1 MMDVYEAIR
10 TRTSMREYKP
20 DAVPQEVLER
30 LLEALRLAPSGKN
43 LQPWRFITV
52 TDEDTRR
59 ELVDACR
66 GQKFIAQA
74 PVVLVGCG
82 WESRAYSKMG
92 GYWNGLPVDVAI
104 AIEHL
109 MLAAAAEGLGTCWIG
124 AFDESAVKKVLAIPP
139 DVKVIAL
146 TPIGY
151 PATERK
157 HRPRKELA
165 EIIAHERW

>member
-10 TRTSMREYKP
+10 TRTSVREYRS
-20 DAVPQEVLER
+20 DTVPQEVLDR
-30 LLEALRLAPSGKN
+30 LFDAMRLAPSGKN
-43 LQPWRFITV
+43 LQPWRFVTV
-52 TDEDTRR
+52 TDQDTRR
-59 ELVDACR
+59 RLVDACR
-66 GQKFIAQA
+66 GQKSVGQA

-82 WESRAYSKMG
+82 WESRAYSQMG

-104 AIEHL
+104 AMEHL

-124 AFDESAVKKVLAIPP
+124 AFDESAVKKVLGIPR

-151 PATERK
+151 PAKKRK
-157 HRPRKELA
+157 HRPRKELS
-165 EIIAHERW
+165 EIFAAERW